1 MALSPVPLGDVR
13 AWPADPVLL
22 AERTWVR
29 EPLDG
34 YLAAGGYAAAL
45 PGLDQ
50 LAGPRQLS
58 GLGRLLGRGGAAFPT
73 AVKLRAVAESA
84 ARSGTCPVVVA
95 NGAEGEPLSVKDRYL
110 LRWRPHLV
118 VDGLLLVAGALGATE
133 AVVYT
138 ADCGARDS
146 LAAAQAELDEAGLPI
161 RREPGV
167 PLRVAA
173 AQDTYVAGEETA
185 VVRALS
191 SRVARPV
198 DKPPRPFERG
208 VGGQPTLVLNV
219 ETLACL
225 AVAAAR
231 PAGPDPAGRF
241 LATVSGGGAPPVLY
255 ELPAGLPLGELLRQ
269 HLGQAD
275 SRVHV
280 LMGGFFGGLVPAWP
294 ALRLDHAE
302 VARRGSSLG
311 CAALHVLA
319 PDECPVKVAAD
330 VAAFFARH
338 NAQQCGTCM
347 SATAAVAA
355 TLIALGNPGP
365 SPGAAARLARWA
377 GQLPGRG
384 ACAVPDGLAVLLR
397 SLLGNYPEVVSRHL
411 RGGCLR
417 CREAPAADR
426 WAHLAVGLPPGRPRA
441 GLPAALTLAGDR

>member
-1 MALSPVPLGDVR
+1 MALSSVPLGDVR
-13 AWPADPVLL
+13 AWTADPALL

-58 GLGRLLGRGGAAFPT
+58 GLGRLRGRGGAAFPT

-84 ARSGTCPVVVA
+84 ARSGTRPVVVA

-133 AVVYT
+133 AIVYA
-138 ADCGARDS
+138 ADCDARAS
-146 LAAAQAELDEAGLPI
+146 LAAAQAELDGAGLTI
-161 RREPGV
+161 RRERV

-185 VVRALS
+185 VVRALT

-225 AVAAAR
+225 AAAAAR

-255 ELPAGLPLGELLRQ
+255 ELPTGLPLGELLRK

-275 SRVHV
+275 SRARV

-294 ALRLDHAE
+294 ALRLDHVE

-338 NAQQCGTCM
+338 NAQQCGSCM
-347 SATAAVAA
+347 SATAAAA
-355 TLIALGNPGP
+355 AALIALGNPGP
-365 SPGAAARLARWA
+365 SPGTGARLARWA

-397 SLLGNYPEVVSRHL
+397 SLLRNYPEVVSRHL
-411 RGGCLR
+411 RGGCVR
-417 CREAPAADR
+417 CREAPADDR
-426 WAHLAVGLPPGRPRA
+426 WAHLTVGLPRGRPRA
-441 GLPAALTLAGDR
+441 DLSAALTMAADR